1 MERCRPSL
9 CRQPGRNAARHL
21 EHRRQVSRHF
31 GIADLG
37 IGTVRTLGFLPPST
51 VVVLGFPRAQ
61 TDGHTLT
68 VAEEWELD
76 DSFVLAASRDVPQ
89 PGRTSVG
96 GDSRVTGNAIVFG
109 SVFDYEFR
117 TFRTDGRPDRVVV
130 RLGTNFVPAVIDLKR
145 GAIGSLGSTGAPVQL
160 EDGRWLTLASWL
172 TNVED
177 PIAYLRRASAGERVP
192 FQWQH
197 HLDLLDAEAAGSPGE
212 SGTIPTVRPSERSTL
227 SGLAAG
233 STPRCETPF
242 HRCGATG

>member
-1 MERCRPSL
+1 
-9 CRQPGRNAARHL
+9 
-21 EHRRQVSRHF
+21 
-31 GIADLG
+31 
-37 IGTVRTLGFLPPST
+37 
-51 VVVLGFPRAQ
+51 
-61 TDGHTLT
+61 LT

-117 TFRTDGRPDRVVV
+117 TDGRPDRVVV
-130 RLGTNFVPAVIDLKR
+130 RSGTDFVPAVIDLER
-145 GAIGSLGSTGAPVQL
+145 GAMGSLGSTGAPVQL
-160 EDGRWLTLASWL
+160 EDGRWLTLASWP

-197 HLDLLDAEAAGSPGE
+197 HLDLLDAEGRWLTGRVWDHPD
-212 SGTIPTVRPSERSTL
+212 RPSFGAIHIVGPGGRIYTSV
-227 SGLAAG
+227 
-233 STPRCETPF
+233 RNPF
-242 HRCGATG
+242 PQVRRYRLVLRPPV